1 MVAEEM
7 CLQLVLESCDG
18 LSHLDGG
25 WQFDP
30 PERSREGVWRV
41 TLSLVV
47 KEQQSVTHSVT

>member
-25 WQFDP
+25 WQLDP